1 MKSLI
6 FDLDGTLWDATDSLT
21 VLWQRELHAVGIMRE
36 MTRERMIGG
45 MGMGPEELAA
55 HLAPELPVERRRP
68 FFKHVTSL
76 EPDFIPA
83 FGAKLY
89 PGMVETLR
97 YLAKDYKLM
106 IASNCV
112 DGYIECFLGYA
123 GLTDTVTDFAHPG
136 ITGLSKAG
144 NIRLLMERN
153 KIDEAIMIGD
163 ALVDYTAAVEAGIP
177 FIYASYGFGQ
187 VAEAKCSI
195 NAITELPA
203 LLTGQ
208 MKWKVGSCSTENR
221 GAQVSYK

>member
-1 MKSLI
+1 MNSLI
-6 FDLDGTLWDATDSLT
+6 FDLDGTLWDATDALT
-21 VLWQRELHAVGIMRE
+21 VLWQRELHAVGIKRE

-45 MGMGPEELAA
+45 MGMEPEELAA
-55 HLAPELPVERRRP
+55 HLAPELPVEQRRP
-68 FFKHVTSL
+68 FFRHVTSL

-83 FGAKLY
+83 YGAKLY

-123 GLTDTVTDFAHPG
+123 DLADSITDFAHPG

-153 KIDEAIMIGD
+153 GIDRALMIGD

-177 FIYASYGFGQ
+177 FLYASYGFGQ
-187 VAEAKCSI
+187 VPKAAYSI
-195 NAITELPA
+195 DSITELSA
-203 LLTGQ
+203 LAKIILP
-208 MKWKVGSCSTENR
+208 S
-221 GAQVSYK
+221 

>member
-6 FDLDGTLWDATDSLT
+6 FDLDGTLWDATDALT
-21 VLWQRELHAVGIMRE
+21 ALWKRELRAVGIRRE

-45 MGMGPEELAA
+45 MGMGPVELAA
-55 HLAPELPVERRRP
+55 HLAPELPMETRRP

-97 YLAKDYKLM
+97 LLAKDHKLM

-123 GLTDTVTDFAHPG
+123 GLTDIICDFAHPG
-136 ITGLSKAG
+136 ITGLPKAG

-153 KIDEAIMIGD
+153 KIDKAIMIGD

-187 VAEAKCSI
+187 VAEAKYSI
-195 NAITELPA
+195 ASISELPA
-203 LLTGQ
+203 LL
-208 MKWKVGSCSTENR
+208 SRAISLF
-221 GAQVSYK
+221 